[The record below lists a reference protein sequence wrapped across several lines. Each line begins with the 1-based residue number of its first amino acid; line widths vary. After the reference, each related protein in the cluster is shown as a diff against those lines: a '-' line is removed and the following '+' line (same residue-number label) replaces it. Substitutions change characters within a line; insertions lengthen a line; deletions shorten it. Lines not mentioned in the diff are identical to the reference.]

1 MRRQAS
7 GRTPSNKP
15 EDLIGSDAG
24 RRRPGY
30 AVSIEPGLSFV
41 KNGWFATFSTP
52 VAIYRN
58 RQADATGAEGDAA
71 FADFITLFSV
81 GKNF

>member
-1 MRRQAS
+1 MEGS
-7 GRTPSNKP
+7 PP
-15 EDLIGSDAG
+15 EDFIGADDG

-52 VAIYRN
+52 FAVYRN
-58 RQADATGAEGDAA
+58 RQPDATGAEGDAA
-71 FADFITLFSV
+71 FADFMTLFSV